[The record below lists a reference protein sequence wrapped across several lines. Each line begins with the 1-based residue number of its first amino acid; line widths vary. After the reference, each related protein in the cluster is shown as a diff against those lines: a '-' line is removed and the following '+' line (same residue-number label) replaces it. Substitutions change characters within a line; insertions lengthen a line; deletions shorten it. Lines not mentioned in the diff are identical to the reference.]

1 MSELLA
7 IVGPHEREDQ
17 LLDEIASWRPNRVTL
32 LVAERNR
39 DWAQDD
45 SAAGLAIRD
54 RIARLL
60 LEIELRTGATVVGLA
75 GDREQLFGWR
85 FDHVVGGRLPVA
97 A

>member
-1 MSELLA
+1 MSDLLA
-7 IVGPHEREDQ
+7 IVGPGEREDQ

-32 LVAERNR
+32 LVAECNR
-39 DWAQDD
+39 DWAQDE
-45 SAAGLAIRD
+45 SAAGLAVRD

-75 GDREQLFGWR
+75 GDRDQIFGWR
-85 FDHVVGGRLPVA
+85 FDHVVRGRVPVA

>member
-7 IVGPHEREDQ
+7 IVGPDEQEEQ
-17 LLDEIASWRPNRVTL
+17 LLEEIASWRPKRVTL
-32 LVAERNR
+32 LVADHNG

-45 SAAGLAIRD
+45 SPAGVAVRD
-54 RIARLL
+54 RIATLL
-60 LEIELRTGATVVGLA
+60 VAIELRTGATVVGLA
-75 GDREQLFGWR
+75 GDRDQLFGWR

>member
-7 IVGPHEREDQ
+7 IVGPDEQEEQ
-17 LLDEIASWRPNRVTL
+17 LLEEIASWRPARVTV
-32 LVAERNR
+32 LVADHDGE
-39 DWAQDD
+39 WALDD
-45 SAAGLAIRD
+45 SAAGLAVRD

-60 LEIELRTGATVVGLA
+60 VTIELRTGATVVGLA
-75 GDREQLFGWR
+75 GDRDQLFGWR